1 MFQQSATQL
10 VSFGGFVQE
19 SKQCEPELR
28 VLTVSQAGHYVSG
41 WKRLQTKGASPH
53 ARTNFGAALTQG
65 KLYVHGGSSEQYH
78 GDVVVYNFD
87 VGVWSKFRDETA
99 AHGPGQLMS
108 HTLSYHAGRLYS
120 FGGVKGATGKSSS
133 ELWSIAVDKPENG
146 WVKHADAPETRSDHS
161 AVVWNNTLNIFCG
174 TDGTKYCVDVLQYSM
189 LENNWRVLHP
199 AGRLCP
205 PPRCWQEIVL
215 WRDHSAVLFGGA
227 NDDLF
232 FSDVWLYDFQVNA
245 WKTIEFAVGYAPLP
259 RRDHQACIVGDSL
272 FVYGGKTSRSA
283 YAGPE
288 LLRLSL
294 AYCFGDDEKLLFTRR
309 AIGDVFVFGF
319 SGRESVWSPQRVLGG
334 ISQVKAAGGRMCA
347 VEAKDGLLYEWG
359 NTISA
364 APKLS
369 PVASSERVLLAS
381 TGVFVTVAVLE
392 QGVVWWTPST
402 GAKPVT
408 PLQREKITAVASS
421 SLDHFFL
428 TQAGEILRW
437 CHEQEGSVEV
447 LKRPG
452 DFRVSQMACG
462 GDHLL
467 CVGSNGLVYSYGSNS
482 HYQLGRDAA
491 GQSRELQMV
500 PGLADIC
507 AVGAGAS
514 HSLAI
519 NSKGELFAWGR
530 GETGELGIG
539 RVVSKQQEPTRVNL
553 DGEKAV
559 RVAGGGGLGC
569 GHSIALTADHGVFV
583 WGSNKYGQLGTGTA
597 GVVGADVLAP
607 KRISVP
613 GEAFDV
619 ACGWIHSAVLATVKE
634 GGNPAGGAV
643 VRAVGGNTL
652 GMFSILPRDVRSLLV
667 RMLGPVELSRMA
679 CCSSATKQ
687 WCDDE
692 QVWKRLCDVRKCETI
707 GRYASWKEA
716 FLQIYGHQFVME
728 QHTSSGVMQS
738 MRSFLGRLWGK
749 TEKRVLMLGLDQS
762 GKTTILYWLKLGEV
776 VNVCGIGFCVETIE
790 YKNAKLTIWEV
801 NGQDKIRPMWR
812 YYFPSTQALI
822 YVIDRHDHAR
832 LEESA
837 AVLRSLLAEPELQ
850 DIPLLIYTTKTV
862 SETNWFLYISLFVLR

>member
-1 MFQQSATQL
+1 MEEERIAVRTERDGLVSLPSSPWEAVPLDEISGQPKEQRCVAGGRMFQQSATQL

-146 WVKHADAPETRSDHS
+146 WVKHADAPETRSDHG

-174 TDGTKYCVDVLQYSM
+174 TDGTKYCDDILRFSFAENKWIVIKPDGQQKPVVRSRQTVDM
-189 LENNWRVLHP
+189 
-199 AGRLCP
+199 
-205 PPRCWQEIVL
+205 
-215 WRDHSAVLFGGA
+215 WRDHSAVLFGGS
-227 NDDLF
+227 DSSTF
-232 FSDVWLYDFQVNA
+232 FADVWLYDFQANL
-245 WKTIEFAVGYAPLP
+245 WKTFKAASGYTPLA

-294 AYCFGDDEKLLFTRR
+294 AYCFGDEEKLLFKKT
-309 AIGDVFVFGF
+309 AVGHVFTFGF
-319 SGRESVWSPQRVLGG
+319 TGHGALGVGPVEEKVLNTPQRVLGG

-692 QVWKRLCDVRKCETI
+692 QLWKRLANAKQMTVI
-707 GRYASWKEA
+707 GGNRTWKEA
-716 FLQIYGHQFVME
+716 FISRYGAEVKPPKLYHHGIMAF
-728 QHTSSGVMQS
+728 
-738 MRSFLGRLWGK
+738 RPIRLILGKFFPGK
-749 TEKRVLMLGLDQS
+749 VEKRILMVGLDAA
-762 GKTTILYWLKLGEV
+762 GKTTVLYKLKLGEIV
-776 VNVCGIGFCVETIE
+776 TTIPTIGFNGE
-790 YKNAKLTIWEV
+790 YERQNCHFSQCIFFSF
-801 NGQDKIRPMWR
+801 
-812 YYFPSTQALI
+812 YFS
-822 YVIDRHDHAR
+822 
-832 LEESA
+832 
-837 AVLRSLLAEPELQ
+837 
-850 DIPLLIYTTKTV
+850 
-862 SETNWFLYISLFVLR
+862 